1 MGPKQPT
8 PSASIFGCARK
19 KSMHLPSVSLGV
31 VVGKRACAFRSSGP
45 VPTAHTNLVPPASI
59 APYKDI
65 SEPIMPRLA
74 DLKTRKARK
83 SGLFHALCRRQRA
96 GERGKERAEWQH

>member
-1 MGPKQPT
+1 
-8 PSASIFGCARK
+8 
-19 KSMHLPSVSLGV
+19 MHLPSVSFGV

-65 SEPIMPRLA
+65 SDPIMPRLA
-74 DLKTRKARK
+74 GVTTRKARK
-83 SGLFHALCRRQRA
+83 ILLISGALGLARPARRARSA
-96 GERGKERAEWQH
+96 DTDEAPRLAISVENTELSA

>member
-1 MGPKQPT
+1 
-8 PSASIFGCARK
+8 
-19 KSMHLPSVSLGV
+19 MHLPSVSFGV

-65 SEPIMPRLA
+65 SDPIMPRLA
-74 DLKTRKARK
+74 SVTTRKARK
-83 SGLFHALCRRQRA
+83 ILLISGALGLPRA
-96 GERGKERAEWQH
+96 GRQARSTNTDGALQLALSLENTELSA